1 MKNKRM
7 AVLLAMTVTALSL
20 GAFAACGGRDDGPIT
35 TGELVKDENGNVV
48 FENVEI
54 VCNTVVSGS
63 DKDAFEQIVQQFNIE
78 HRGEITVH
86 TESIGDGTFE
96 NSVPQKIN
104 NNSNAPDLIMAHQK
118 VLKSFANNN
127 LLQPFD
133 EAMELSG
140 IEIDLS
146 NYAQGLARY
155 SSLGEEGSLYAVPV
169 DAQSMIVYYDKEKL
183 EELGGELPQT
193 RAELMELCRKAK
205 EKYGSGF
212 WPIAWATGNEYFAR
226 YVFPTAILQNGGEL
240 FNPQTLYAEW
250 TEGENADS
258 FRNAIS
264 SLRELI
270 YDKGYAQYGRESVLT
285 ELLDGNCLFYLTLSW
300 SNSEHLSGYADAK
313 GINVSEVT
321 DYLGATSISGWFA
334 TDPAEAEAN
343 VIYGDSHFFA
353 MSRTVKDI
361 NRKAAILE
369 FIRYF
374 TQNAQIGTQWA
385 KAGHVSASKII
396 SESQEYQSD
405 PIVSNYFSRFYP
417 DLDEFRCMELTPAFK
432 EVQNNLISLFVAT
445 VSNPSSTQD
454 AIQAEI
460 KRSQDE
466 VNVMVDF
473 VK

>member
-20 GAFAACGGRDDGPIT
+20 GAFAACGGGDDGPIT

-155 SSLGEEGSLYAVPV
+155 SSLGEEGLCMRCP
-169 DAQSMIVYYDKEKL
+169 SMR
-183 EELGGELPQT
+183 
-193 RAELMELCRKAK
+193 RA
-205 EKYGSGF
+205 
-212 WPIAWATGNEYFAR
+212 
-226 YVFPTAILQNGGEL
+226 
-240 FNPQTLYAEW
+240 
-250 TEGENADS
+250 
-258 FRNAIS
+258 
-264 SLRELI
+264 
-270 YDKGYAQYGRESVLT
+270 
-285 ELLDGNCLFYLTLSW
+285 
-300 SNSEHLSGYADAK
+300 
-313 GINVSEVT
+313 
-321 DYLGATSISGWFA
+321 
-334 TDPAEAEAN
+334 
-343 VIYGDSHFFA
+343 
-353 MSRTVKDI
+353 
-361 NRKAAILE
+361 
-369 FIRYF
+369 
-374 TQNAQIGTQWA
+374 
-385 KAGHVSASKII
+385 
-396 SESQEYQSD
+396 
-405 PIVSNYFSRFYP
+405 
-417 DLDEFRCMELTPAFK
+417 
-432 EVQNNLISLFVAT
+432 
-445 VSNPSSTQD
+445 
-454 AIQAEI
+454 
-460 KRSQDE
+460 
-466 VNVMVDF
+466 
-473 VK
+473 